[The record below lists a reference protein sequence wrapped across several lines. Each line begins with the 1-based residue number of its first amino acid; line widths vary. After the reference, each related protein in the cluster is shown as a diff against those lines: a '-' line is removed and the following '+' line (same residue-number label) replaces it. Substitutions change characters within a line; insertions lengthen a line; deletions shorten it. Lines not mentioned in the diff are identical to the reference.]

1 MTDRRRETG
10 DGRRATGGGGRP
22 TADGK
27 LAAPSTRRTRRSDHV
42 FTQVTLLASLSVL
55 LAACTQKPDAPP
67 SPPVVTTEFDGEA
80 ALRYAAAQVAFGPR
94 VPGAEAHRKAGD
106 WIVAQMIQRGAI
118 VTEQKWTHTT
128 KAGRTLP
135 LRNIIAR
142 FNPQATERVLY
153 LTHWDTR
160 PTADM
165 EPDPADQLT
174 AIDGA
179 NDGASGVGLFVA
191 LADALQKRP
200 SALGVDL
207 LFVDGEDYGDFGPPR
222 VDVLLGSTY
231 FASHLPEPGYRP
243 VFGVLFDMIGD
254 ADLKIPQEIN
264 SVQRAPEVVQRV
276 WSKAAEMGR
285 GNIFVPREGQA
296 VTDDH
301 IPLLD
306 AGLKVIDVIDLDYG
320 PGNSYHHTLQDT
332 MDKISIASLKIVG
345 DIALALLR

>member
-1 MTDRRRETG
+1 M
-10 DGRRATGGGGRP
+10 RRASHIGQ
-22 TADGK
+22 A
-27 LAAPSTRRTRRSDHV
+27 
-42 FTQVTLLASLSVL
+42 FTQYAVLAVASTL

-67 SPPVVTTEFDGEA
+67 APPVVTTEFDGEA
-80 ALRYAAAQVAFGPR
+80 ALRYAAAQVAFGAR
-94 VPGAEAHRKAGD
+94 VPDSDAHRKAGD

-191 LADALQKRP
+191 LADALQRRP

-332 MDKISIASLKIVG
+332 MDKISTASLKIVG

>member
-1 MTDRRRETG
+1 MIPTTLSMRRTARG
-10 DGRRATGGGGRP
+10 KRALTP
-22 TADGK
+22 YAA
-27 LAAPSTRRTRRSDHV
+27 LAA
-42 FTQVTLLASLSVL
+42 LSVL

-67 SPPVVTTEFDGEA
+67 EPPVVTTEFDGEA

-94 VPGAEAHRKAGD
+94 VPGSEAHRRAGN

-135 LRNIIAR
+135 LRNILAR

-165 EPDPADQLT
+165 ETDPANQLT
-174 AIDGA
+174 PIDGA

-191 LADALQKRP
+191 LADALQKKP

-207 LFVDGEDYGDFGPPR
+207 LFVDGEDYGEFGPPL

-231 FASHLPEPGYRP
+231 FAAHLPEPGYRP

-254 ADLKIPQEIN
+254 ADLKVPQEIN

-285 GNIFVPREGQA
+285 GNVFLAREGQA
-296 VTDDH
+296 ITDDH

-306 AGLKVIDVIDLDYG
+306 AGLKVINVIDLDYG

-332 MDKISIASLKIVG
+332 MDKLSAASLKIVG
-345 DIALALLR
+345 DVALALLR

>member
-1 MTDRRRETG
+1 MNNRRQ
-10 DGRRATGGGGRP
+10 
-22 TADGK
+22 TADGGRQTVEAAATTPRARRARRIVPAFAN
-27 LAAPSTRRTRRSDHV
+27 LA
-42 FTQVTLLASLSVL
+42 LLASVSAL
-55 LAACTQKPDAPP
+55 LAACARTPDAAPV
-67 SPPVVTTEFDGEA
+67 PPVVTTEFDGEA

-94 VPGAEAHRKAGD
+94 VPGSDAHRKAGD
-106 WIVAQMIQRGAI
+106 WIVAQMIQRGAV

-165 EPDPADQLT
+165 EMDPANQLT
-174 AIDGA
+174 PIDGA

-191 LADALQKRP
+191 LADALQKKP

-207 LFVDGEDYGDFGPPR
+207 LFVDGEDYGEFGPPR

-254 ADLKIPQEIN
+254 ADLRIPQEIN

-285 GNIFVPREGQA
+285 GATFVPREGEA
-296 VTDDH
+296 ITDDH

-306 AGLKVIDVIDLDYG
+306 VGLKVIDVIDLDYG
-320 PGNSYHHTLQDT
+320 PGNSYHHSLQDK
-332 MDKISIASLKIVG
+332 MDKISAASLKIVG

>member
-1 MTDRRRETG
+1 MRYRRQ
-10 DGRRATGGGGRP
+10 
-22 TADGK
+22 TADGRGQTADGGPTTGSLRRARFACTQLTT
-27 LAAPSTRRTRRSDHV
+27 LAV
-42 FTQVTLLASLSVL
+42 VTALLS
-55 LAACTQKPDAPP
+55 ACTQKPDASPE
-67 SPPVVTTEFDGEA
+67 PPVVTTEFDGEA
-80 ALRYAAAQVAFGPR
+80 ALKYAAAQVAFGPR
-94 VPGAEAHRKAGD
+94 VPGSDAHRKAGD
-106 WIVAQMIQRGAI
+106 WIVAQMLQRGAV
-118 VTEQKWTHTT
+118 VTEQKWSHTT

-160 PTADM
+160 PTADAEM
-165 EPDPADQLT
+165 DPADQAT
-174 AIDGA
+174 PIDGA

-191 LADALQKRP
+191 LADALQKKP

-207 LFVDGEDYGDFGPPR
+207 LFVDGEDYGEFGPPL

-254 ADLKIPQEIN
+254 ADLRIPQEIN

-285 GNIFVPREGQA
+285 GNVFVPREGQA
-296 VTDDH
+296 ITDDH

-332 MDKISIASLKIVG
+332 MDKLSAASLKIVG
-345 DIALALLR
+345 DVALALLR

>member
-1 MTDRRRETG
+1 MS
-10 DGRRATGGGGRP
+10 DGRRQMADGRRQ
-22 TADGK
+22 TADGG
-27 LAAPSTRRTRRSDHV
+27 RRTADGGGARRTGYAAV
-42 FTQVTLLASLSVL
+42 RFAVLACVGAL
-55 LAACTQKPDAPP
+55 LAACGGKPDAPP
-67 SPPVVTTEFDGEA
+67 APPVVTTEFDGEA

-94 VPGAEAHRKAGD
+94 VPGSDAHRKAGD
-106 WIVAQMIQRGAI
+106 WIVEQMKQRGAT
-118 VTEQKWTHTT
+118 VVEQRWTHVT
-128 KAGRTLP
+128 KAGRKLP
-135 LRNIIAR
+135 LRNILAR
-142 FNPQATERVLY
+142 FNPQSADRVLY

-174 AIDGA
+174 PIDGA

-200 SALGVDL
+200 SAFGVDL
-207 LFVDGEDYGDFGPPR
+207 LFVDGEDYGDFEPL
-222 VDVLLGSTY
+222 VDVLLGSSY

-254 ADLKIPQEIN
+254 ADLRIPQEIN

-285 GNIFVPREGQA
+285 GDVFVPREGQA
-296 VTDDH
+296 ITDDH
-301 IPLLD
+301 IPLLNV
-306 AGLKVIDVIDLDYG
+306 GLRVINVIDLDYG

-332 MDKISIASLKIVG
+332 MDKLSAASLKIVG
-345 DIALALLR
+345 DVALALLR

>member
-1 MTDRRRETG
+1 MTDSGWQTADG
-10 DGRRATGGGGRP
+10 SWQTADGRRQSAGGR
-22 TADGK
+22 ASASLKKG
-27 LAAPSTRRTRRSDHV
+27 ARRTGQV
-42 FTQVTLLASLSVL
+42 FTSLVLLTSVSVL
-55 LAACTQKPDAPP
+55 LAACSQKPDAP
-67 SPPVVTTEFDGEA
+67 PPVVTTEFDGEA

-94 VPGAEAHRKAGD
+94 VPGSDAHRKAGN

-118 VTEQKWTHTT
+118 VTEQKWNHTT
-128 KAGRTLP
+128 KSGRTLP
-135 LRNIIAR
+135 LRNILAR
-142 FNPQATERVLY
+142 FNPQATDRVLY

-165 EPDPADQLT
+165 EMDPAKQLT
-174 AIDGA
+174 PIDGA

-191 LADALQKRP
+191 LADALQKEP

-207 LFVDGEDYGDFGPPR
+207 LFVDGEDYGEFGPPL

-254 ADLKIPQEIN
+254 ADLRIALEDH
-264 SVQRAPEVVQRV
+264 SAQRAPEVVERV
-276 WSKAAEMGR
+276 WSKAESMGR
-285 GNIFVPREGQA
+285 GDVFVRRSAGPI
-296 VTDDH
+296 TDDH

-332 MDKISIASLKIVG
+332 MDKLSAASLKIVG
-345 DIALALLR
+345 DVALALLR

>member
-1 MTDRRRETG
+1 MTEGRRWMV
-10 DGRRATGGGGRP
+10 DGRSRTTDTIP
-22 TADGK
+22 T
-27 LAAPSTRRTRRSDHV
+27 PPPTRRTTRGGQPRTRYAVIVGLS
-42 FTQVTLLASLSVL
+42 LLLS
-55 LAACTQKPDAPP
+55 ACTQKPDAPP
-67 SPPVVTTEFDGEA
+67 VPPVVTTEFDGEA
-80 ALRYAAAQVAFGPR
+80 ALRYAGAQVAFGPR
-94 VPGAEAHRKAGD
+94 VPGSEAHRKAGN

-118 VTEQKWTHTT
+118 VTEQKWNHTT

-135 LRNIIAR
+135 LRNILAR
-142 FNPQATERVLY
+142 FNPQATDRVLY

-160 PTADM
+160 PTADA
-165 EPDPADQLT
+165 ELDPADQIK

-191 LADALQKRP
+191 LADALQKKP
-200 SALGVDL
+200 STLGVDL
-207 LFVDGEDYGDFGPPR
+207 LFVDGEDYGEFGPPL

-231 FASHLPEPGYRP
+231 FAAHLPEPGYRP
-243 VFGVLFDMIGD
+243 LFGVLFDMIGD

-285 GNIFVPREGQA
+285 GNVFLAREGQA
-296 VTDDH
+296 ITDDH

-306 AGLKVIDVIDLDYG
+306 VGLKVINVIDLDYG

-332 MDKISIASLKIVG
+332 MDKLSAASLKIVG
-345 DIALALLR
+345 DVALALLR

>member
-1 MTDRRRETG
+1 MVE
-10 DGRRATGGGGRP
+10 RAHRGSVWG
-22 TADGK
+22 ALF
-27 LAAPSTRRTRRSDHV
+27 LAVA
-42 FTQVTLLASLSVL
+42 
-55 LAACTQKPDAPP
+55 LAACAQKPDAAPE
-67 SPPVVTTEFDGEA
+67 PPVVTTEFDGEA
-80 ALRYAAAQVAFGPR
+80 ALKYAAAQVAFGPR
-94 VPGAEAHRKAGD
+94 VPGSDAHRKAGD
-106 WIVAQMIQRGAI
+106 WIVAQMIQRGAV
-118 VTEQKWTHTT
+118 VTEQKWSHTT

-135 LRNIIAR
+135 LRNILAR

-165 EPDPADQLT
+165 ETDPADQLT
-174 AIDGA
+174 PIDGA

-191 LADALQKRP
+191 LADALQKTP

-207 LFVDGEDYGDFGPPR
+207 LFVDGEDYGEFGPPQ

-231 FASHLPEPGYRP
+231 FASHLPEPDYRP

-254 ADLKIPQEIN
+254 ADLRIALEDH
-264 SVQRAPEVVQRV
+264 SAQRAPEVVDRV
-276 WSKAAEMGR
+276 WSKAEAMGR
-285 GNIFVPREGQA
+285 GDVFVRRSAGPI
-296 VTDDH
+296 TDDH

-306 AGLKVIDVIDLDYG
+306 AGLKVIDVIDLVYG

-332 MDKISIASLKIVG
+332 MDKISAASLKIVG

>member
-1 MTDRRRETG
+1 MANARAAASPVRCA
-10 DGRRATGGGGRP
+10 GRIGEAFTH
-22 TADGK
+22 
-27 LAAPSTRRTRRSDHV
+27 LAKFAV
-42 FTQVTLLASLSVL
+42 VSVMF
-55 LAACTQKPDAPP
+55 AACGQKPDAAVV
-67 SPPVVTTEFDGEA
+67 PPVVTTEFDGEA

-94 VPGAEAHRKAGD
+94 VPGSDAHRRAGD
-106 WIVAQMIQRGAI
+106 WIVAQMIQRGAV

-160 PTADM
+160 PTADAEM
-165 EPDPADQLT
+165 DPADQLT
-174 AIDGA
+174 PIDGA

-191 LADALQKRP
+191 LADALQKKP

-207 LFVDGEDYGDFGPPR
+207 LFVDGEDYGEFGPPL

-231 FASHLPEPGYRP
+231 FAAHLPEPGYRP

-254 ADLKIPQEIN
+254 AELRIPQEIN

-285 GNIFVPREGQA
+285 GSVFVPREGQA
-296 VTDDH
+296 ITDDH

-320 PGNSYHHTLQDT
+320 PGNSYHHSLQDK
-332 MDKISIASLKIVG
+332 MDKISAASLKIVG
-345 DIALALLR
+345 DVALALLR

>member
-1 MTDRRRETG
+1 MRYRRQ
-10 DGRRATGGGGRP
+10 
-22 TADGK
+22 TADGRGQTADGGPTTGSLRRARFACTQLTT
-27 LAAPSTRRTRRSDHV
+27 LAV
-42 FTQVTLLASLSVL
+42 VTALLS
-55 LAACTQKPDAPP
+55 ACTQKPDASPE
-67 SPPVVTTEFDGEA
+67 PPVVTTEFDGEA
-80 ALRYAAAQVAFGPR
+80 ALKYAAAQVAFGPR
-94 VPGAEAHRKAGD
+94 VPGSDAHRKAGD
-106 WIVAQMIQRGAI
+106 WIVAQMLQRGAV
-118 VTEQKWTHTT
+118 VTEQKWSHTT

-160 PTADM
+160 PTADAEM
-165 EPDPADQLT
+165 DPADQAT
-174 AIDGA
+174 PIDGA

-191 LADALQKRP
+191 LADALQKKP

-207 LFVDGEDYGDFGPPR
+207 LFVDGEDYGEFGPPL

-254 ADLKIPQEIN
+254 ADLRIALEDH
-264 SVQRAPEVVQRV
+264 SAQRAPEVVDRV
-276 WSKAAEMGR
+276 WSKAEAMGR
-285 GNIFVPREGQA
+285 GDVFVRRSAGPI
-296 VTDDH
+296 TDDH

-320 PGNSYHHTLQDT
+320 PGKAYHHTLQDT
-332 MDKISIASLKIVG
+332 MDKLSAASLKIVG
-345 DIALALLR
+345 DVALALLR